1 MHAYMCAC
9 VCLCVC
15 VSVYI
20 SLLFSLESLVLKE
33 IRRYIIKFLS
43 GKTREIRKELAMKLE
58 RLKE

>member
-1 MHAYMCAC
+1 MHIC
-9 VCLCVC
+9 VHVCVCVC

-33 IRRYIIKFLS
+33 IKCLS
-43 GKTREIRKELAMKLE
+43 GKTREICKELAMKLE

>member
-1 MHAYMCAC
+1 MHIC
-9 VCLCVC
+9 VHVCVCVC

-43 GKTREIRKELAMKLE
+43 GKTKEICKELAMKLE